1 VTISVPAGETVE
13 AVFDDMTFIQGNQRF
28 NIRIEVAGAETSSVD
43 SISLPFGDTFSLEY
57 YSQTESEGES
67 IWMTLL
73 IVVLGVLVVVGG
85 VKTARS
91 SRGGKF

>member
-1 VTISVPAGETVE
+1 
-13 AVFDDMTFIQGNQRF
+13 
-28 NIRIEVAGAETSSVD
+28 
-43 SISLPFGDTFSLEY
+43 LEY
-57 YSQTESEGES
+57 YTQAESDGES
-67 IWMTLL
+67 IWMTLI